1 MKKSRPF
8 GFAALGSGTLVHQGK
23 MPRGR
28 KMMTHVSRQVNIF
41 RSPRPERSM
50 MSQHVSENM
59 APSNDEE
66 EALFRA
72 EQAYLEKAP
81 ETFTLEF
88 SKATASD
95 GTTTV
100 VVPSAAVP
108 LQATDYEDET
118 PFSLIGDSV
127 ASRKIVTGSRGAFSV
142 NVYNVGSRQI
152 GCESYTEYL
161 ALRTI
166 LTLRND
172 IITVEEQIPPF
183 TYTDERGKT
192 RQHYLDFRVTLAS
205 GERIGIAVKPEAVAR
220 RREFRQ
226 TLRLIA
232 RAMPK
237 SVADRIDLI
246 TDKMIPPELR
256 SFVAAVESARADQQH
271 RPAQTAADD
280 AAATKV
286 IATMAGAWTLG
297 HLQRAIGLPDGRGFR
312 AVVRAIA
319 SGMLSMPDGFRL
331 ADDEYVRCNT

>member
-1 MKKSRPF
+1 
-8 GFAALGSGTLVHQGK
+8 
-23 MPRGR
+23 
-28 KMMTHVSRQVNIF
+28 
-41 RSPRPERSM
+41 
-50 MSQHVSENM
+50 MSQYVSENT
-59 APSNDEE
+59 APSKDEE
-66 EALFRA
+66 EALLRA
-72 EQAYLEKAP
+72 EQIYVDQAP
-81 ETFTLEF
+81 AAVAMEI
-88 SKATASD
+88 SKAKVGEGFVAP
-95 GTTTV
+95 
-100 VVPSAAVP
+100 VVPAGSAP
-108 LQATDYEDET
+108 LQPTDYEDET

-172 IITVEEQIPPF
+172 VITVEEQIPPF
-183 TYTDERGKT
+183 TYIDERGKT
-192 RQHYLDFRVTLAS
+192 RQHYIDFRVTLAN
-205 GERIGIAVKPEAVAR
+205 GERIGIAVKPEVVAR
-220 RREFRQ
+220 RRGFRK

-232 RAMPK
+232 EAMPK

-271 RPAQTAADD
+271 RPMQTAADD
-280 AAATKV
+280 AAAARV

-297 HLQRAIGLPDGRGFR
+297 HLQRAIGLPDGRSFR

-319 SGMLSMPDGFRL
+319 SGKLSMPDGFRL

>member
-1 MKKSRPF
+1 
-8 GFAALGSGTLVHQGK
+8 
-23 MPRGR
+23 
-28 KMMTHVSRQVNIF
+28 
-41 RSPRPERSM
+41 
-50 MSQHVSENM
+50 MSQQVSENT
-59 APSNDEE
+59 APSKDEE
-66 EALFRA
+66 EALLRA
-72 EQAYLEKAP
+72 EQIYVDQAP
-81 ETFTLEF
+81 AAVAMEI
-88 SKATASD
+88 SKAKVAD
-95 GTTTV
+95 GLV
-100 VVPSAAVP
+100 AVAVPAGAVP
-108 LQATDYEDET
+108 LQATDCEDET

-172 IITVEEQIPPF
+172 VITVEEQIPPF

-192 RQHYLDFRVTLAS
+192 RQSYLDFRVTLAS
-205 GERIGIAVKPEAVAR
+205 GERVGIAVKPEAVAR
-220 RREFRQ
+220 RRGFRQ

-232 RAMPK
+232 KAMPK

-280 AAATKV
+280 AAAAKV

-297 HLQRAIGLPDGRGFR
+297 HLQRAIGLPDGRSFR

-319 SGMLSMPDGFRL
+319 SGKLSMPDGFRL

>member
-1 MKKSRPF
+1 
-8 GFAALGSGTLVHQGK
+8 
-23 MPRGR
+23 
-28 KMMTHVSRQVNIF
+28 MMTHVCRQVNIC
-41 RSPRPERSM
+41 RSLRPERLT
-50 MSQHVSENM
+50 MSQYVSENT
-59 APSNDEE
+59 APSKDEE
-66 EALFRA
+66 EALLRA
-72 EQAYLEKAP
+72 EQIYVDQVPAAVAMEI
-81 ETFTLEF
+81 
-88 SKATASD
+88 SKAKA
-95 GTTTV
+95 GEGFV
-100 VVPSAAVP
+100 APVVPAGPVP

-172 IITVEEQIPPF
+172 VISVEEQIPPF

-192 RQHYLDFRVTLAS
+192 RQHYIDFRVTLAN
-205 GERIGIAVKPEAVAR
+205 GERIAIAVKPEAVAR
-220 RREFRQ
+220 RRGFRQ

-232 RAMPK
+232 KAMPK

-246 TDKMIPPELR
+246 TDKMIPAELR

-271 RPAQTAADD
+271 RPTQTAADD
-280 AAATKV
+280 AAAAKV

-297 HLQRAIGLPDGRGFR
+297 HLQRAIGLPDGRSFR

-319 SGMLSMPDGFRL
+319 SGKLSMPDGFRL

>member
-1 MKKSRPF
+1 
-8 GFAALGSGTLVHQGK
+8 
-23 MPRGR
+23 
-28 KMMTHVSRQVNIF
+28 MMTHVCRQVNIC
-41 RSPRPERSM
+41 RSLRPERLT
-50 MSQHVSENM
+50 MSQYVSENT
-59 APSNDEE
+59 APSKDEE
-66 EALFRA
+66 EALLRA
-72 EQAYLEKAP
+72 EQIYVDQAP
-81 ETFTLEF
+81 AAVAMEI
-88 SKATASD
+88 SKAKAGED
-95 GTTTV
+95 FV
-100 VVPSAAVP
+100 APVVPAGPVP

-172 IITVEEQIPPF
+172 VITVEEQIPPF

-192 RQHYLDFRVTLAS
+192 RQHYIDFRVTLAN
-205 GERIGIAVKPEAVAR
+205 GERIAIAVKPEAVAR
-220 RREFRQ
+220 RRGFRQ

-232 RAMPK
+232 KAMPK

-246 TDKMIPPELR
+246 TDKMIPTELR

-280 AAATKV
+280 AAAAKV

-319 SGMLSMPDGFRL
+319 SGS
-331 ADDEYVRCNT
+331 

>member
-1 MKKSRPF
+1 
-8 GFAALGSGTLVHQGK
+8 
-23 MPRGR
+23 
-28 KMMTHVSRQVNIF
+28 
-41 RSPRPERSM
+41 M
-50 MSQHVSENM
+50 MSQHVSENT

-66 EALFRA
+66 EALLRA

-81 ETFTLEF
+81 EAVALEI
-88 SKATASD
+88 SKATAPD

-100 VVPSAAVP
+100 VVPAAAMP
-108 LQATDYEDET
+108 LHVMTDGEDET
-118 PFSLIGDSV
+118 PFSMIKPSI

-142 NVYNVGSRQI
+142 NVYNAGSRQI
-152 GCESYTEYL
+152 GCESYTEYV

-166 LTLRND
+166 LALRND
-172 IITVEEQIPPF
+172 VTSVEEQVPPF

-205 GERIGIAVKPEAVAR
+205 GERIGVAVKPEAVAR
-220 RREFRQ
+220 RRGFRQ

-232 RAMPK
+232 KAMPK

-246 TDKMIPPELR
+246 TDKMIPAELR

-280 AAATKV
+280 ATAAKV

-297 HLQRAIGLPDGRGFR
+297 HLQRAIGLPEGRSFR

-319 SGMLSMPDGFRL
+319 NGVLSMPDGFRL
-331 ADDEYVRCNT
+331 ADGEYVRCKS